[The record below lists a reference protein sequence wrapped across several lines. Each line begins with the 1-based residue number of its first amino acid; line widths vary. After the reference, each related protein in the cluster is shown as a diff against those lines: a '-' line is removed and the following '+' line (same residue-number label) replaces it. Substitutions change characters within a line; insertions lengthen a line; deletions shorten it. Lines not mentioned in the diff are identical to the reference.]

1 MKFLH
6 TMIRVKDIDAS
17 LKFYTEVLDM
27 ELDHKKRLDDCWLYF
42 LNDKEGSCQIELTY
56 NDETPE
62 NGYENGN
69 AFGHFAFGV
78 DDMDKATQKVKE
90 MGYEYLWEPFE
101 LELKDEK
108 GNSSKKL
115 IAFIK
120 DPDGNEIEL
129 IQE

>member
-1 MKFLH
+1 
-6 TMIRVKDIDAS
+6 
-17 LKFYTEVLDM
+17 
-27 ELDHKKRLDDCWLYF
+27 
-42 LNDKEGSCQIELTY
+42 
-56 NDETPE
+56 
-62 NGYENGN
+62 
-69 AFGHFAFGV
+69 
-78 DDMDKATQKVKE
+78 